1 MLRAGNSDRQKKKVN
16 NLINAITD
24 KGLKRELNED
34 NFFYRE
40 FGQKFVAVVSDGMG
54 GHNAGEVASKLACR
68 SIEDFVE
75 KTDVFHYTKINIKK
89 AVSYSNHNVFKRSC
103 ANTGLNGMGATFVLA
118 VYNGKKLFVANLGDS
133 RAYIISN
140 GCMEMITEDHS
151 IVFQLVKS
159 NIITKEEAKE
169 HPKRNEILKAVG
181 IAPEVFPDI
190 FEVELSKG
198 DKLLLCT
205 DGLSNMV
212 DDEVIQQTIVHNND
226 IELANKKLVELANL
240 NGGYDNIT
248 SVLIEI

>member
-1 MLRAGNSDRQKKKVN
+1 MIS
-16 NLINAITD
+16 AITD
-24 KGLKRELNED
+24 RGLKRELNED

-54 GHNAGEVASKLACR
+54 GHNAGEVASSLACKA
-68 SIEDFVE
+68 VE
-75 KTDVFHYTKINIKK
+75 EFIGKADIFHYTKINMKK
-89 AVSYSNHNVFKRSC
+89 AVSYANHIVFKHSC
-103 ANTGLNGMGATFVLA
+103 ANSGLSGMGATFVLA

-140 GCMEMITEDHS
+140 GSMELVTEDHS

-159 NIITKEEAKE
+159 NIITKQEAKE
-169 HPKRNEILKAVG
+169 HPKRNEILKALG

-190 FEVELSKG
+190 FEVEVSKG
-198 DKLLLCT
+198 DQLILCS

-212 DDEVIQQTIVHNND
+212 DDDVICQTIIDEKD
-226 IELANKKLVELANL
+226 IVLANTKLIELANL

-248 SVLIEI
+248 SVLIEIQ